1 MVNDN
6 LAYELE
12 QPSDVISEIEV
23 QESPIKWCSVTLSD
37 VINRGKRLEASVFD
51 VAARHAWE
59 QIAKGVHGVVHL
71 YGDDG
76 LIETA
81 YYPGWMQRSRL
92 KRIYCDKQYGEGF
105 YLPSQMTDIYPIPE
119 KYISRLADCD
129 MDELRLKKNTLL
141 LTRSGTI
148 GNISYVSDT
157 LDGCVFSDDVIRI
170 TFKNEYDLGYVY
182 AFLKSKVGNL
192 VLRTNGYGSVI
203 THIEP
208 EHLSEIQVPNAPI
221 ELRKEIHK
229 LIEQSYSL
237 RDESNKM
244 VDEAT
249 RLLIEELHLPPIH
262 EIKSDSLAVNTY
274 NVKLS
279 DINLRLD
286 ASYHVP
292 IVNSIINHL
301 KQHAEEVTNIGDQR
315 ISKAVILPG
324 RFKRVYVDEGH
335 GYVLFGGKQIHT
347 LDPSGDKYLSSSK
360 HDDRITKE
368 LLIDENTTL
377 ITRSGTIGKVAIVP
391 KHWSNWIASEHII
404 RVVPATRE
412 VAGYN
417 YIFLL
422 SDYGRTLIQRYTYG
436 AVVDEIDNSH
446 VSDIPIPLLKNKDIQ
461 RRINDLALEANE
473 KRYEAYKLEQKA
485 LEIMDRKVIYA
496 K

>member
-1 MVNDN
+1 M
-6 LAYELE
+6 
-12 QPSDVISEIEV
+12 
-23 QESPIKWCSVTLSD
+23 
-37 VINRGKRLEASVFD
+37 
-51 VAARHAWE
+51 
-59 QIAKGVHGVVHL
+59 
-71 YGDDG
+71 
-76 LIETA
+76 
-81 YYPGWMQRSRL
+81 
-92 KRIYCDKQYGEGF
+92 
-105 YLPSQMTDIYPIPE
+105 
-119 KYISRLADCD
+119 
-129 MDELRLKKNTLL
+129 
-141 LTRSGTI
+141 
-148 GNISYVSDT
+148 
-157 LDGCVFSDDVIRI
+157 
-170 TFKNEYDLGYVY
+170 
-182 AFLKSKVGNL
+182 
-192 VLRTNGYGSVI
+192 
-203 THIEP
+203 
-208 EHLSEIQVPNAPI
+208 
-221 ELRKEIHK
+221 
-229 LIEQSYSL
+229 
-237 RDESNKM
+237 
-244 VDEAT
+244 
-249 RLLIEELHLPPIH
+249 
-262 EIKSDSLAVNTY
+262 KSDSSAVNTY

-461 RRINDLALEANE
+461 KRINDLALEANE

-485 LEIMDRKVIYA
+485 LEIMDREVIYA